1 MFSRCCPPSWGSG
14 HWVRPP
20 GSGWTPFSPRRS
32 RACTSAGRAPWCRFE
47 CSLYSQNFLIQCCL
61 PGECSGRQRIQV
73 SILDDRKKLLYCSHV
88 ERVRAQEHNRKP
100 HLLVSLLGLLWPVK
114 GGVVNQELAL
124 YSPVPVLLVQLGTQF
139 AEEKKESQWGCLSLI
154 NCEIDSSLAWY
165 RSDDT
170 YLGKP

>member
-1 MFSRCCPPSWGSG
+1 
-14 HWVRPP
+14 
-20 GSGWTPFSPRRS
+20 
-32 RACTSAGRAPWCRFE
+32 
-47 CSLYSQNFLIQCCL
+47 
-61 PGECSGRQRIQV
+61 
-73 SILDDRKKLLYCSHV
+73 
-88 ERVRAQEHNRKP
+88 
-100 HLLVSLLGLLWPVK
+100 VK